1 MPVRPT
7 PWVVALWGATALLVV
22 AHLIQ
27 DTGAFGDTTYLIAV
41 WLGPLVGLVGTMRT
55 PRGLRLVPGVLSG
68 GLALSALGDL
78 LWLVYAWA
86 GLEPDVS
93 WADLPYFLSYV
104 AIGTAISL
112 TMLRRTSGAFHTDL
126 DSVIDA
132 LTIVVISLLIFW
144 TVSIQDIVLDH
155 SASVLTRMVW
165 VSYPVLDAVL
175 LALVLRA
182 MSARRTRRVVGVG
195 LPLGI
200 ACWLLADIG
209 YFTLPV
215 EGTVSAVLDVGWMLS
230 AILMGASTLRP
241 PLILDPVEDEKVVAQ
256 PPLAKLVVAI
266 GPMLVPPVLLLVS
279 EAIGHDRE
287 VAVATGIF
295 AIALIAFWRT
305 ERLLRSEYRTRRELA
320 AARDAAL
327 EASVAKSTFLATM
340 SHEIRTPMNGVIGL
354 TGLLESTDLDQRQ
367 RQYAEGVT
375 SAANALMR
383 IINDILDFSKVE
395 AGRIELETID
405 FDLVHVVEEVADL
418 IAEPAQSKGLELLA
432 YCSPELPTGL
442 RGDPSRLRQ
451 VLLNLAANAVKFT
464 SRGEVLIR
472 ASLEADLE
480 ADLDAST
487 ELDADTGAG
496 VVVRFEVSDTGI
508 GIEEADRDRLF
519 EPFSQADS
527 STTRRY
533 GGTGLGLAISQHLV
547 TAMGGQIGVDSRPGL
562 GSTFWFTVPLEL
574 AQEGTASAPR
584 GSDDLAGLRVLVV
597 DDNQTN
603 RTILHDQLSAWGLE
617 VELADSGTR
626 ALAMLAAAHRVGR
639 GFDLAVLDLCM
650 PEMDGLELA
659 HRISGDPE
667 LDGIGM
673 ALLTSGGDVTQ
684 AEARAVGI
692 AASMTKP
699 VQLSR
704 LHATLLDIV
713 GARRVPI
720 VLQVPETPVGRGR
733 ILVVEDGEINQLVAV
748 GILEHLGYSA
758 DVANDGLAALA
769 VMGRTR
775 YDAVLMDVQMPGMD
789 GFQATGEV
797 RRLEGNVHHTPI
809 IAMTASATAEDRDR
823 CLAAG
828 MDDYISKPV
837 NPTALETVLGRWVN
851 A

>member
-1 MPVRPT
+1 MVGRRPSGWAVT
-7 PWVVALWGATALLVV
+7 LWGLTALLVV
-22 AHLIQ
+22 VHLIE
-27 DTGAFGDTTYLIAV
+27 DLGPVGDTTYLLAV
-41 WLGPLVGLVGTMRT
+41 WLGPVIGLIGTLRT
-55 PRGLRLVPGVLSG
+55 PRGLRLIPACVTA
-68 GLALSALGDL
+68 GLTASAFGDL
-78 LWLVYAWA
+78 TWMTYMWS
-86 GLEPDVS
+86 GSEPDVS
-93 WADLPYFLSYV
+93 LADPLYLLSYLG
-104 AIGTAISL
+104 IGAAVSL
-112 TMLRRTSGAFHTDL
+112 TMLRRSDGRHRTDL
-126 DSVIDA
+126 DSVIDS
-132 LTIVVISLLIFW
+132 LTIVVVSLLFFW
-144 TVSIQDIVLDH
+144 AISIHSIVADET
-155 SASVLTRMVW
+155 ASLPTQLVW
-165 VSYPVLDAVL
+165 AAYPVSDAVL
-175 LALVLRA
+175 LALILRA
-182 MSARRTRRVVGVG
+182 ASLRRTRRVLGVG
-195 LPLGI
+195 LPLGVV
-200 ACWLLADIG
+200 CWLMADTG
-209 YFTLPV
+209 YLTLTV
-215 EGTVSAVLDVGWMLS
+215 EGTTSALLDVGWMLAS
-230 AILMGASTLRP
+230 VLMGASTLRR
-241 PLILDPVEDEKVVAQ
+241 PLILDPAPDEKVQ
-256 PPLAKLVVAI
+256 TSTPLVKLVIAI
-266 GPMLVPPVLLLVS
+266 VPMLVPPVLLLVTTQTG
-279 EAIGHDRE
+279 EDRIVAIAIGMFLL
-287 VAVATGIF
+287 TF
-295 AIALIAFWRT
+295 IAFWRT
-305 ERLLRSEYRTRRELA
+305 ERLLRSEYRMRQELA
-320 AARDAAL
+320 ATRDTAL
-327 EASVAKSTFLATM
+327 EASRAKSTFLATM

-354 TGLLESTDLDQRQ
+354 TGLLLSTDLDERQ
-367 RQYAEGVT
+367 RSYAEGVHT
-375 SAANALMR
+375 AGNSLMS
-383 IINDILDFSKVE
+383 IINEVLDFSKVE
-395 AGRIELETID
+395 AGHLELETID
-405 FDLVHVVEEVADL
+405 FDLVQVVEEVAEL
-418 IAEPAQSKGLELLA
+418 TAKAAQDKGLELIA

-451 VLLNLAANAVKFT
+451 VLLNLAGNAVKFT
-464 SRGEVLIR
+464 ARGEVLVR
-472 ASLEADLE
+472 AGLET
-480 ADLDAST
+480 ST
-487 ELDADTGAG
+487 EAG
-496 VVVRFEVSDTGI
+496 LVVRFEVTDTGI
-508 GIEEADRDRLF
+508 GIAEEDRERLF
-519 EPFSQADS
+519 EAFSQGDS

-533 GGTGLGLAISQHLV
+533 GGTGLGLAISEHLV

>member
-1 MPVRPT
+1 MPDRPQ

-22 AHLIQ
+22 AHLVQ
-27 DTGAFGDTTYLIAV
+27 GTGAFGDTTYLIGV
-41 WLGPLVGLVGTMRT
+41 WLGTLVGVVGTIRT
-55 PRGLRLVPGVLSG
+55 PRGLRLVPGILTA
-68 GLALSALGDL
+68 GLALTALGDL
-78 LWLVYAWA
+78 VWMIYAWA
-86 GLEPDVS
+86 GEEPDVS

-112 TMLRRTSGAFHTDL
+112 TMLRRSSGGFRTDL

-144 TVSIQDIVLDH
+144 TVTIQDIVFDH
-155 SASVLTRMVW
+155 SASVLTRVVW

-182 MSARRTRRVVGVG
+182 MSARRTRQVVGVG

-200 ACWLLADIG
+200 AFWLLTDVG

-230 AILMGASTLRP
+230 AILMGTSTLRP
-241 PLILDPVEDEKVVAQ
+241 PLILDPAEDEKVVAQ

-279 EAIGHDRE
+279 KGLGHDRE
-287 VAVATGIF
+287 VAVAIGIF

-327 EASVAKSTFLATM
+327 EASQAKSAFLATM

-354 TGLLESTDLDQRQ
+354 TGLLESTDLDERQ

-375 SAANALMR
+375 NAANALMT

-395 AGRIELETID
+395 AGRIDLETID
-405 FDLVHVVEEVADL
+405 FDLVQVVEEVAEL

-464 SRGEVLIR
+464 TRGEVLIR
-472 ASLEADLE
+472 ASLEADLDPGT
-480 ADLDAST
+480 AT
-487 ELDADTGAG
+487 EAG
-496 VVVRFEVSDTGI
+496 VVARFEVTDTGI
-508 GIEEADRDRLF
+508 GIEEADRERLF

-533 GGTGLGLAISQHLV
+533 GGTGLGLAISEHLV
-547 TAMGGQIGVDSRPGL
+547 TAMGGQIGVDSQPGR
-562 GSTFWFTVPLEL
+562 GSTFWFTLPLGL
-574 AQEGTASAPR
+574 AHEIATSTPR
-584 GSDDLAGLRVLVV
+584 GTEEIAGLRVLVV

-603 RTILHDQLSAWGLE
+603 RMILHDQLTAWGLT
-617 VELADSGTR
+617 VELAENGPH
-626 ALAMLAAAHRVGR
+626 ALTVLADAHRTHQP
-639 GFDLAVLDLCM
+639 FDLAVLDLCM
-650 PEMDGLELA
+650 PDMDGLELA
-659 HRISGDPE
+659 HHITADPT
-667 LDGIGM
+667 LTGLAM
-673 ALLTSGGDVTQ
+673 ALLTSGGEVSQTD
-684 AEARAVGI
+684 ARTVGI

-704 LHATLLDIV
+704 LRTTLHDIINTH
-713 GARRVPI
+713 REPTPLTIPPTPI
-720 VLQVPETPVGRGR
+720 GRGR
-733 ILVVEDGEINQLVAV
+733 ILVVEDGELNQLVAV
-748 GILEHLGYSA
+748 GILEHLGYTTEVA
-758 DVANDGLAALA
+758 DNGATALTA
-769 VMGRTR
+769 MGRTR
-775 YDAVLMDVQMPGMD
+775 FDAVLMDIHMPGMD
-789 GFQATGEV
+789 GYQATTEI
-797 RRLEGNVHHTPI
+797 RRLEGDVHHTPI
-809 IAMTASATAEDRDR
+809 IAMTASATTQDRDQ

-837 NPTALETVLGRWVN
+837 NPHALETVLSHWVTSP
-851 A
+851 